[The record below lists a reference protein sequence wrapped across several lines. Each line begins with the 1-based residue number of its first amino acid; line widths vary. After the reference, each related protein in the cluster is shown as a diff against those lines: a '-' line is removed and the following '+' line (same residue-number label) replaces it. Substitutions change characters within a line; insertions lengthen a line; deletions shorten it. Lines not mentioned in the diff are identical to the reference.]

1 VLICAD
7 ILDMARHTHDQAAIR
22 RVMVGPG
29 EKGSCPSAR
38 RVVEHGDWA
47 AKEEVS
53 KPKKKTYQLC
63 TSRRVSTGELAHNA
77 DAEAGMRC
85 VT

>member
-7 ILDMARHTHDQAAIR
+7 ILDMASHTHDQAAIR
-22 RVMVGPG
+22 KVMVGPG
-29 EKGSCPSAR
+29 EKGSCHSAR

-53 KPKKKTYQLC
+53 KQKKKEDIPAVYQQE
-63 TSRRVSTGELAHNA
+63 GEH
-77 DAEAGMRC
+77 R
-85 VT
+85 